1 MQQEIAKS
9 LGQNI
14 REQRV
19 LIGLSQDALALACGI
34 DRSYMGRIERGEV
47 NLTIEK
53 LYRLAGHLKCRPQD
67 LLPDIVT
74 KHIFPNKFWIKRR
87 VGSKLLAILVLFK

>member
-1 MQQEIAKS
+1 MRQEIAES

-14 REQRV
+14 RKQRL
-19 LIGLSQDALALACGI
+19 LIGLSQDALALACGM

-53 LYRLAGHLKCRPQD
+53 LYRLAESLKCRPHD
-67 LLPDIVT
+67 LLP
-74 KHIFPNKFWIKRR
+74 
-87 VGSKLLAILVLFK
+87 ILVIKHLCPK